1 MGFLA
6 LLYGLVSYVVFL
18 ASFLYA
24 IGFVSN
30 QVVPKAID
38 SGAAGPLGQALL
50 INALLLGLF
59 AVQHNV
65 MARPWFKRAWT
76 RVVPQSIER
85 STYVLFSS
93 LILFLLYWQWQ
104 PMPETV
110 WSIENAAGRAVLWG
124 ICALG
129 WLTVLFS
136 TFIINHW
143 DLFGLRQV
151 YLRSRGAEYTQL
163 HFVKKSLYHFV
174 RHPLLL
180 GFIIA
185 FWATPE
191 MSQGHLMFAAVT
203 TIWIV
208 LSIRFEE
215 SDLVKHHGDDYRE
228 YQKQVSMLIPFPKD
242 SG

>member
-24 IGFVSN
+24 VGFVGN
-30 QVVPKAID
+30 LVVPKAID
-38 SGAAGPLGQALL
+38 TGAAGPLGEAIL
-50 INALLLGLF
+50 INAVLLGLF

-76 RVVPQSIER
+76 RVVPESIER

-93 LILFLLYWQWQ
+93 LLLFLLYWQWR
-104 PMPETV
+104 PMPEAV
-110 WSIENAAGRAVLWG
+110 WSVESAAGRAVLWG
-124 ICALG
+124 LCALG

-151 YLRSRGAEYTQL
+151 FLRSRGVDYTPL

-203 TIWIV
+203 TIWTV

-215 SDLVKHHGDDYRE
+215 ADLVKLHGDDYRK
-228 YQKQVSMLIPFPKD
+228 YQRQVSMLIPFPKD
-242 SG
+242 EG